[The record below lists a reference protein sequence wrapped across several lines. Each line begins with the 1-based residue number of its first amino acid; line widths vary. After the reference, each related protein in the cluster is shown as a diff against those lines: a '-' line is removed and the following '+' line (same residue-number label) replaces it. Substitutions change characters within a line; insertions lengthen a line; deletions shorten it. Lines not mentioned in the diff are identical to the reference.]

1 MTTCHYQ
8 WLVVNRILPNSVE
21 QSVVHDVLRH
31 YRADHNPYIPV
42 KFSGAAYRFGH
53 SMVRPSY
60 RANLAGDDG
69 HPFIGLI
76 FDSRVQVPDGQQPQ
90 SDAGDL
96 GAGFR
101 ARCRFVGWQTVDF
114 GWWPRCCSDSCSPT
128 PRAT

>member
-1 MTTCHYQ
+1 M
-8 WLVVNRILPNSVE
+8 VNRILPNCVG
-21 QSVVHDVLRH
+21 QSIVHDVLRH
-31 YRADHNPYIPV
+31 GPWQYRADHNPYIPV
-42 KFSGAAYRFGH
+42 TFSGAAYRFGH

-60 RANLAGDDG
+60 RANLAGDNG

-76 FDSRVQVPDGQQPQ
+76 FHSRVQVPDGQQPQ

-101 ARCRFVGWQTVDF
+101 ARRRFVGWQTVDF

-128 PRAT
+128 PRPT